1 MPIHFWEDFPK
12 PSCAVSMKF
21 TQILCNISSYLA
33 RAIFSQSDLNKPGV
47 IFIGPKRGWKHP
59 APRCNIRFFVVKV
72 LQQNDC
78 NIMSHSSHPFTP
90 YVSHPK
96 KMISSNLKFGLTNL
110 MPRKKTSN
118 ASSQGAWSIRTQQS
132 HQTTWGFALAAF
144 DMSPLWWKE
153 NISKTWNG
161 QYICQI
167 WGPCLHQKNQKEPNT
182 HKSPDRHWSISETPR
197 AEGFFRS
204 WTFLAFAE
212 LQARPL
218 KGMVALPPA

>member
-1 MPIHFWEDFPK
+1 
-12 PSCAVSMKF
+12 
-21 TQILCNISSYLA
+21 
-33 RAIFSQSDLNKPGV
+33 
-47 IFIGPKRGWKHP
+47 
-59 APRCNIRFFVVKV
+59 
-72 LQQNDC
+72 
-78 NIMSHSSHPFTP
+78 MSHSSHPFTP

-161 QYICQI
+161 QYIYAKFEVPVSTKRTKKNPTHTNHPTAI
-167 WGPCLHQKNQKEPNT
+167 GPSAKHPE
-182 HKSPDRHWSISETPR
+182 
-197 AEGFFRS
+197 
-204 WTFLAFAE
+204 
-212 LQARPL
+212 L
-218 KGMVALPPA
+218 KGFSGHGPSLPSPSYKLVL